1 MSTSVQR
8 FKGWSASDL
17 ATTDCWI
24 FKGSAE
30 LAHASGTALQN
41 WCQPVINELR
51 HGMGVAFIR
60 GLDCL
65 DENALRELYLSI
77 GRCIGSVEDTY
88 GTLYD
93 VTDSGES
100 HLEKA
105 IPVSQTKASTS
116 IHTDSSRLE
125 THPRWVG
132 LVCIRQAPVGGGSR
146 LTSAV
151 AVHDHLNKVHPE
163 LLSRLQRSFHRDVVT
178 PGVIDREAA
187 IEDNVF
193 PIFTDA
199 DDGPTLRF
207 MRYWI
212 EKGHERIGKPLDPID
227 TEAFDALDEALNN
240 PKFRH
245 DFAMMPGDILLIDNH
260 KVAHDREAYE
270 DDPAAPRLMARL
282 WLNAH

>member
-1 MSTSVQR
+1 MNTPAQR

-17 ATTDCWI
+17 AATDCWI
-24 FKGSAE
+24 FKASAE
-30 LAHASGTALQN
+30 LAHASGSALQS
-41 WCQPVINELR
+41 WCQPVIDELR

-60 GLDCL
+60 GLGCL
-65 DENALRELYLSI
+65 DESALRRLYLSI
-77 GRCIGSVEDTY
+77 GSCIGNVEDTY

-105 IPVSQTKASTS
+105 IPVSQTKAGTS

-151 AVHDHLNKVHPE
+151 AVHDHLNKIHPE
-163 LLSRLQRSFHRDVVT
+163 LLSRLKRSFHRDVVT

-187 IEDNVF
+187 IEKNVF
-193 PIFTDA
+193 PIFIEA
-199 DDGPTLRF
+199 DDGPTLRY

-212 EKGHERIGKPLDPID
+212 EKGHERLGKPLQPID
-227 TEAFDALDEALNN
+227 TEAFDALDETLNN

-245 DFAMMPGDILLIDNH
+245 DFAMMPGDILFIDNH
-260 KVAHDREAYE
+260 KVGHDREAYE
-270 DDPAAPRLMARL
+270 DDPTAPRLMARL

>member
-1 MSTSVQR
+1 MSTPVQR

-24 FKGSAE
+24 FKASAE
-30 LAHASGTALQN
+30 LTHASGAALRN
-41 WCQPVINELR
+41 WCQPVIEELR
-51 HGMGVAFIR
+51 HGTGVAFIR
-60 GLDCL
+60 GLDGL
-65 DENALRELYLSI
+65 DEKVLRELYLSI
-77 GRCIGSVEDTY
+77 GHCIGSVEDTY

-151 AVHDHLNKVHPE
+151 AIHDHLSKVHPE
-163 LLSRLQRSFHRDVVT
+163 LLGRLKRLFYRDVVT
-178 PGVIDREAA
+178 PGVMDRKAA
-187 IEDNVF
+187 IEKNVF

-199 DDGPTLRF
+199 IDGPTLRY

-240 PKFRH
+240 PEFRH

-270 DDPAAPRLMARL
+270 DDPAAPRLLARL
-282 WLNAH
+282 WLNEH